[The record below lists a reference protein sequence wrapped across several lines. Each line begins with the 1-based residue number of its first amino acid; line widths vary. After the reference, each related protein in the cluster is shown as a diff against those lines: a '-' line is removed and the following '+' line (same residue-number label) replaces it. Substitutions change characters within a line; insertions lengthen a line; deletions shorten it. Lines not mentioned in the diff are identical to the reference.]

1 MHPSFQS
8 AENRSADNLQTSS
21 VPNPQGTPPK
31 DAIPE
36 DILSEDATTED
47 AHLGKPDKPEEA
59 CGVFGVYAPTAD
71 VATLT
76 YFGLYALQHRG
87 QESAGIAAFNKGEVH
102 THKGMGLVSQ
112 VFTDDILKEIPGQL
126 AVGHTRYSTTGS
138 SHAANAQPAVLDTRL
153 GKLALAHNGNIVNVK
168 ALRDALMQ
176 KANYE
181 LVTTSDSE
189 LIAIALMEAVNE
201 GADWIAGATAAF
213 KRCEGAFSLVIGTP
227 AGIIA
232 ARDPHGIRPLV
243 LGYMGS
249 KAPVEKDCGS
259 QEVGY
264 EAGRFVVA
272 SETCGLDIVGATYL
286 RDIAPGELIWIDSE
300 GIKSLQWAAA
310 TERKLCV
317 FEMIYFARPD
327 SVFHNESLYSY
338 RKRIGQRLAQESP
351 ADVDLIMA
359 VPDSGVPAAIGYSE
373 ASGIPYAEGLI
384 KNRYVGR
391 TFIQPTQAMREVG
404 IRMKLNP
411 MRDVLKGKRILIV
424 DDSIVRGTTSRKL
437 VQMLYAAGATEVHMR
452 ISSPPVTHPCF
463 YGIDTDNQDQLI
475 AATKSIQEIE
485 AQLGADSLAY
495 LSWEGM
501 LESTGADVN
510 SFCSACF
517 TGNYPIDIPNNVKS
531 AKLMLEKV
539 PANVG

>member
-1 MHPSFQS
+1 MSQTPDS
-8 AENRSADNLQTSS
+8 AVNLERPESIENNRGDSS
-21 VPNPQGTPPK
+21 VSSV
-31 DAIPE
+31 
-36 DILSEDATTED
+36 LSDGATGEAD
-47 AHLGKPDKPEEA
+47 CARPDKPEEA
-59 CGVFGVYAPTAD
+59 CGVFGVYSPESD
-71 VATLT
+71 VATFT

-87 QESAGIAAFNKGEVH
+87 QEAAGIASFDHGKVH
-102 THKGMGLVSQ
+102 LHKEMGLVSQ
-112 VFTDDILKEIPGQL
+112 VFSDDILKEMPGQL

-138 SHAANAQPAVLDTRL
+138 SHVANAQPAVLASRL
-153 GKLALAHNGNIVNVK
+153 GKFALAHNGNIVNVRSLRESLLKRK
-168 ALRDALMQ
+168 AYDM
-176 KANYE
+176 
-181 LVTTSDSE
+181 VTTSDSE
-189 LIAIALMEAVNE
+189 LIAIALMEAVNDGAEWVE
-201 GADWIAGATAAF
+201 GAISAF

-227 AGIIA
+227 NGILA

-243 LGYMGS
+243 LGHIGS
-249 KAPVEKDCGS
+249 RTPEKAGD
-259 QEVGY
+259 GY
-264 EAGRFVVA
+264 GPCKYVVS

-286 RDIAPGELIWIDSE
+286 RDVAPGELLWID
-300 GIKSLQWAAA
+300 GNGVKSVQWAEKA
-310 TERKLCV
+310 ERKLCV

-338 RKRIGQRLAQESP
+338 RKRIGQQLAKESHV
-351 ADVDLIMA
+351 DVDLVMA

-373 ASGIPYAEGLI
+373 ASGVPYAEGLI

-391 TFIQPTQAMREVG
+391 TFIQPTQAMRETG

-411 MRDVLKGKRILIV
+411 MRDVLEGKRILIV

-475 AATKSIQEIE
+475 AATKSVKEIE

-501 LESTGADVN
+501 LEATNVDVN

-517 TGNYPIDIPNNVKS
+517 TGDYPIDIPMQVKS
-531 AKLMLEKV
+531 SKLMLEKI
-539 PANVG
+539 PANVS

>member
-1 MHPSFQS
+1 MSLSHDSAVNLECSKSLGSKQGDAPSHKS
-8 AENRSADNLQTSS
+8 
-21 VPNPQGTPPK
+21 TPSTG
-31 DAIPE
+31 DVSGG
-36 DILSEDATTED
+36 DR
-47 AHLGKPDKPEEA
+47 PDKPEEA
-59 CGVFGVYAPTAD
+59 CGVFGVYAPEAD

-87 QESAGIAAFNKGEVH
+87 QEAAGIASFDHGKVH
-102 THKGMGLVSQ
+102 LHKDMGLVSQ
-112 VFTDDILKEIPGQL
+112 VFNDDILKDMPGQL

-138 SHAANAQPAVLDTRL
+138 SHVANAQPAMLETRL
-153 GKLALAHNGNIVNVK
+153 GPLALAHNGNIVNVSNLRAALLERK
-168 ALRDALMQ
+168 AYDLM
-176 KANYE
+176 
-181 LVTTSDSE
+181 TTSDSE
-189 LIAIALMEAVNE
+189 LIAFALMEAVND
-201 GADWIAGATAAF
+201 GADWTNGAIAAC

-227 AGIIA
+227 DGIIA

-243 LGYMGS
+243 LGYIGTTQPTPQG
-249 KAPVEKDCGS
+249 AA
-259 QEVGY
+259 GY
-264 EAGRFVVA
+264 GPGKFVVA

-286 RDIAPGELIWIDSE
+286 RDVDPGELLWLDKN
-300 GIKSLQWAAA
+300 GVTAVRWAQA
-310 TERKLCV
+310 ERKLCV

-327 SVFHNESLYSY
+327 SVFHGESLYSY
-338 RKRIGQRLAQESP
+338 RKRIGQQLARESHV
-351 ADVDLIMA
+351 DVDLVMA

-373 ASGIPYAEGLI
+373 VSGVPYAEGLI

-391 TFIQPTQAMREVG
+391 TFIQPTQAMRETG

-411 MRDVLKGKRILIV
+411 MRDVLQGKRILIV

-475 AATKSIQEIE
+475 AATKSVKEIE

-501 LESTGADVN
+501 LAATNVDVN
-510 SFCSACF
+510 NFCSACF
-517 TGNYPIDIPNNVKS
+517 TGDYPIDIPVQVKNS
-531 AKLMLEKV
+531 KLMLEKV
-539 PANVG
+539 PAKVG